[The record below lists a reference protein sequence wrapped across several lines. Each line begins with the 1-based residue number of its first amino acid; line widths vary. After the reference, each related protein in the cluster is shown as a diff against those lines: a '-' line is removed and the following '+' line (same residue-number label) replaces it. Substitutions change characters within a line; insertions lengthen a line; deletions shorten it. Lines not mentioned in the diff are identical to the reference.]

1 MEGPRYQ
8 ADLARRR
15 QFAVDPANRL
25 VVTALEETWNA
36 RLQELEEACRSHTVL
51 RDTSESEMSATQLRK
66 VQDLAEEFAV
76 VWNAPQTENRTASGF
91 SAFSS

>member
-15 QFAVDPANRL
+15 HYAVDPANRL
-25 VVTALEETWNA
+25 VVTALEEEWNA
-36 RLQELEEACRSHTVL
+36 RLQGMEETWREHEIL
-51 RDTSESEMSATQLRK
+51 RDTAEREMSATQFRK
-66 VQDLAEEFAV
+66 VGELDEEFAV

-91 SAFSS
+91 SAISS